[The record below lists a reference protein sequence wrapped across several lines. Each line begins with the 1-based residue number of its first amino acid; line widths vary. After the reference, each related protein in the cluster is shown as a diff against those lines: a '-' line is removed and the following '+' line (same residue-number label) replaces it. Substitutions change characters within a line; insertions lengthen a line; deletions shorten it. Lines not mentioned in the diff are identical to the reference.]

1 MEPVC
6 GTYSFGASKLRKTSS
21 AQLGYLGILAAGLL
35 LSLGVRFEAN
45 RQYLGAWQHYLN
57 SQQMMSRDYHKRVQ
71 SFFSALNDN
80 LGTLSFLPSIRK
92 IDRRGLNLGPDGRET
107 IQQVYNNL
115 AKNVAV
121 SKVYIVPANFD
132 ANNLDLATG
141 RPEEPILAL
150 DQILIRSKSPSIA
163 PVPAS
168 PPVPAASQAL
178 EFQQMQKQLQWF
190 KINYPEI
197 QRLKTSAVPMI
208 SGHEIITSDN
218 ANTIRQK
225 QDSDRAGLVFSVPFF
240 GQDGK
245 LAGSI
250 SAIIL
255 SSVLRGIT
263 ESEDYSLISPLA
275 EYISASF
282 PRNKNIK
289 LMLHAADSIP
299 AATTI
304 FSETVTVKTNDA
316 RGMWQLHVKYPVI
329 KYYSDAQFRAKRIFE
344 YGSYAA
350 LGLFTL
356 LGLGWHRSN
365 VKRAQDMKE
374 SARALQL
381 VNEDITRLNVN
392 LAENMKQ
399 LHEAHDEI
407 IKRGKLAQMG
417 QLVATVA
424 HEIRNPLSAVRTSA
438 FLLKRKLGD
447 HAITVDAQLLRIDNS
462 VARCDAVIT
471 QFLDYAKSHQLE
483 YQECNFDNWVIKLVE
498 EEAQKLPDSIAIE
511 CDLGLENISVT
522 FDQSRLSRVLINLLS
537 NASEAMVGRGDNP
550 AKFSTQAPKINVVTR
565 KSARGIEIDIRD
577 NGPGIAEDHI
587 AKILE
592 PLFTTKSF
600 GTGLGL
606 PAVIQVLEKHGG
618 GLNVNGGLGKGATF
632 TAWIPLTPPQVQA
645 A

>member
-1 MEPVC
+1 M
-6 GTYSFGASKLRKTSS
+6 
-21 AQLGYLGILAAGLL
+21 GYLGILVAGLL
-35 LSLGVRFEAN
+35 LSLGVHFEAN
-45 RQYLGAWQHYLN
+45 RQYLVAWQHYLD
-57 SQQMMSRDYHKRVQ
+57 SQQMISKDYHKRVQ
-71 SFFSALNDN
+71 SFFAALNDN

-92 IDRRGLNLGPDGRET
+92 IDRHGLNLGPDGRET

-132 ANNLDLATG
+132 AKNLDLATG
-141 RPEEPILAL
+141 RPEEPILTL
-150 DQILIRSKSPSIA
+150 DQILIRSNSPGIA

-168 PPVPAASQAL
+168 PPVPAASRAL
-178 EFQQMQKQLQWF
+178 EYQQMQKQLQWF

-197 QRLKTSAVPMI
+197 QRLKTSAVPMV
-208 SGHEIITSDN
+208 SGHEITTSDN

-255 SSVLRGIT
+255 SGVLRGIT

-275 EYISASF
+275 EYISVPF

-289 LMLHAADSIP
+289 LMLRAADSIP

-316 RGMWQLHVKYPVI
+316 RGMWQLHMKYPVI

-344 YGSYAA
+344 YGSYTA

-374 SARALQL
+374 NARVLQL

-407 IKRGKLAQMG
+407 IKKGKLAQMG

-424 HEIRNPLSAVRTSA
+424 HEIRNPLSAVRTST
-438 FLLKRKLGD
+438 FLLRRKLGD
-447 HAITVDAQLLRIDNS
+447 HAITVDAQLTRIDNS

-483 YQECNFDNWVIKLVE
+483 YQECDFDNWVVKLVE

-511 CDLGLENISVT
+511 CDLGLEGISVA

-550 AKFSTQAPKINVVTR
+550 SKFATQAPKITVVTR
-565 KSARGIEIDIRD
+565 KSVRSIEIDIRD
-577 NGPGIAEDHI
+577 NGPGIAEDQI

-606 PAVIQVLEKHGG
+606 PAVVQVLEKHGG
-618 GLNVNGGLGKGATF
+618 GLNVNGGQGNGATF

>member
-6 GTYSFGASKLRKTSS
+6 GPYNSQGKNLPKASS
-21 AQLGYLGILAAGLL
+21 APLGYLAILVVGLL

-45 RQYLGAWQHYLN
+45 RQYLGAWQYYLE
-57 SQQMMSRDYHKRVQ
+57 SQQMKSKDYQKRVK

-80 LGTLSFLPSIRK
+80 LGTLSFLPSVRK
-92 IDRRGLNLGPDGRET
+92 VDRHGLNLGPDGRET

-121 SKVYIVPANFD
+121 SKVYIVPANFN
-132 ANNLDLATG
+132 AKNLDLATG
-141 RPEEPILAL
+141 RPEEPILTL
-150 DQILIRSKSPSIA
+150 DQILIRSKSPGIGS
-163 PVPAS
+163 VPAS

-197 QRLKTSAVPMI
+197 QRLKTSAVPMV

-218 ANTIRQK
+218 TNTIKQK
-225 QDSDRAGLVFSVPFF
+225 QDGEKAGLVFSVPFF
-240 GQDGK
+240 DQDGK

-263 ESEDYSLISPLA
+263 ESENYSLISPLA
-275 EYISASF
+275 EYVSVPF
-282 PRNKNIK
+282 PRDNNIK
-289 LMLHAADSIP
+289 LMLRAADSIP

-304 FSETVTVKTNDA
+304 FSETAIINTNDA
-316 RGMWQLHVKYPVI
+316 RGMWQLHMKYPVI
-329 KYYSDAQFRAKRIFE
+329 RYYSDAQFRAKRIFE

-365 VKRAQDMKE
+365 TRRARDMKE
-374 SARALQL
+374 GARALQL
-381 VNEDITRLNVN
+381 VNEDITRLNVD

-399 LHEAHDEI
+399 LHEAQDEI
-407 IKRGKLAQMG
+407 IKKGKLAQMG

-447 HAITVDAQLLRIDNS
+447 HAVIVDAQLLRIDNS

-483 YQECNFDNWVIKLVE
+483 YQESNFDNWVVKLVE
-498 EEAQKLPDSIAIE
+498 EEAQKLPTSIAIE
-511 CDLGLENISVT
+511 CDLGLEGISLP
-522 FDQSRLSRVLINLLS
+522 FDQARLSRVLINLLS
-537 NASEAMVGRGDNP
+537 NASEAMVGKGDDP
-550 AKFSTQAPKINVVTR
+550 AKFATQAPKITVVTR
-565 KSARGIEIDIRD
+565 QSARGIEIDVCD
-577 NGPGIAEDHI
+577 NGPGISEDHI

-606 PAVIQVLEKHGG
+606 PAVVQVLEKHGG
-618 GLNVNGGLGKGATF
+618 GLNVNGGFGKGATF
-632 TAWIPLTPPQVQA
+632 TAWIPLNPPQVQA

>member
-6 GTYSFGASKLRKTSS
+6 GTYNSQGKNLPKASSTP
-21 AQLGYLGILAAGLL
+21 LGYLAILVVGLL

-45 RQYLGAWQHYLN
+45 RQYLGAWQYYLE
-57 SQQMMSRDYHKRVQ
+57 SQQMKSKDYHKRVKL
-71 SFFSALNDN
+71 FFSALNDN
-80 LGTLSFLPSIRK
+80 LGTLSFLPSVRK
-92 IDRRGLNLGPDGRET
+92 IDRHGFNLGPDGRET

-121 SKVYIVPANFD
+121 SRVYIVPADFD
-132 ANNLDLATG
+132 AKNLDVATG
-141 RPEEPILAL
+141 RPEEPILTL
-150 DQILIRSKSPSIA
+150 DQILIRSKSPGIGSIA
-163 PVPAS
+163 SS

-178 EFQQMQKQLQWF
+178 EFQQVQKQLQWF

-197 QRLKTSAVPMI
+197 QRLKTSSIPMV
-208 SGHEIITSDN
+208 SGHEVLTSDKT
-218 ANTIRQK
+218 NTIKPR

-240 GQDGK
+240 DQDGK

-275 EYISASF
+275 EYISAPF
-282 PRNKNIK
+282 PRDKNIK
-289 LMLHAADSIP
+289 LMLRAADSIP

-304 FSETVTVKTNDA
+304 FSETATINTNDA
-316 RGMWQLHVKYPVI
+316 RGMWQLHMKYPAI
-329 KYYSDAQFRAKRIFE
+329 DYYSDPQFRAKQIFE

-365 VKRAQDMKE
+365 TRRAQEMKK

-381 VNEDITRLNVN
+381 VNEDITRLNVD

-399 LHEAHDEI
+399 LHEAQDEI
-407 IKRGKLAQMG
+407 IKKGKLAQMG

-438 FLLKRKLGD
+438 FLLKRKLGE
-447 HAITVDAQLLRIDNS
+447 HAVTVDAQLLRIDSS

-483 YQECNFDNWVIKLVE
+483 YHECNFDNWVVKLVE
-498 EEAQKLPDSIAIE
+498 EEGQKLPASIAIE
-511 CDLGLENISVT
+511 CDLGLESISVP
-522 FDQSRLSRVLINLLS
+522 FDQARLSRVLINLLN
-537 NASEAMVGRGDNP
+537 NASEAMVGRGDDP
-550 AKFSTQAPKINVVTR
+550 AKFATQTPKITVVTR

-577 NGPGIAEDHI
+577 TGPGIAEDHI
-587 AKILE
+587 AKIME

-606 PAVIQVLEKHGG
+606 PAVVQVLEKHGG

-632 TAWIPLTPPQVQA
+632 TAWIPLSPPRVQA

>member
-1 MEPVC
+1 M
-6 GTYSFGASKLRKTSS
+6 
-21 AQLGYLGILAAGLL
+21 AGLL
-35 LSLGVRFEAN
+35 LSLGVHFEAN
-45 RQYLGAWQHYLN
+45 RQYLVAWQHYLD
-57 SQQMMSRDYHKRVQ
+57 SQQMISKDYHKRVQ
-71 SFFSALNDN
+71 SFFAALNDN

-92 IDRRGLNLGPDGRET
+92 IDRHGLNLGPDGRET

-132 ANNLDLATG
+132 AKNLDLATG
-141 RPEEPILAL
+141 RPEEPILTL
-150 DQILIRSKSPSIA
+150 DQILIRSNSPGIA

-168 PPVPAASQAL
+168 PPVPAASRAL
-178 EFQQMQKQLQWF
+178 EYQQMQKQLQWF

-197 QRLKTSAVPMI
+197 QRLKTSAVPMV
-208 SGHEIITSDN
+208 SGHEITTSDN

-255 SSVLRGIT
+255 SGVLRGIT

-275 EYISASF
+275 EYISVPF

-289 LMLHAADSIP
+289 LMLHAADRIP

-316 RGMWQLHVKYPVI
+316 RGMWQLHMKYPVI

-344 YGSYAA
+344 YGSYTA

-374 SARALQL
+374 NARVLQL

-407 IKRGKLAQMG
+407 IKKGKLAQMG

-424 HEIRNPLSAVRTSA
+424 HEIRNPLSAVRTST
-438 FLLKRKLGD
+438 FLLRRKLGD
-447 HAITVDAQLLRIDNS
+447 HAITVDAQLTRIDNS

-483 YQECNFDNWVIKLVE
+483 YQECNFDNWVVKLVE

-511 CDLGLENISVT
+511 CDLGLEGISVA

-550 AKFSTQAPKINVVTR
+550 SKFATQAPKITVVTR
-565 KSARGIEIDIRD
+565 KSMRGIEIDIRD
-577 NGPGIAEDHI
+577 NGPGIAEDQI

-606 PAVIQVLEKHGG
+606 PAVVQVLEKHGG
-618 GLNVNGGLGKGATF
+618 GLNVNGGQGKGATF